1 MIELAWVDTDG
12 QRRLLQPVWDN
23 GERLYCTTWRN
34 NAEGIRQPVMA
45 VLPAAE
51 HPSPSTLSRLA
62 HEFALR
68 DYLDGAWAAQPLELV
83 HSRGRTLLL
92 LESRGTI
99 TLDSFLGEPLELGRF
114 LRLAPVIAH
123 AIGQLH
129 ERGLIHKDIK
139 PANILLDPVS
149 EHVWLTGF
157 GIASRFPRERQAP
170 EPPEFIAGT
179 LAYMAPEQTGRM
191 NRSIDTRSDL
201 YALGVTFYQM
211 LTGAPPFAAADPME
225 WVHCHIARMPLAPSR
240 RRNEIP
246 EQLSIIILK
255 LLAKAPEDR
264 YQTAAGLETDLQHC
278 LSTWEEQGRIDSFPP
293 GARDVP
299 KTVTIPEKLYGR
311 EKEVVLLVA
320 AFDRVVEQKGT
331 ELVLVSG
338 YSGVGKSSV
347 VNELHKALV
356 PPRGLFAAGKFDQ
369 YKRDIPFA
377 TLAQAFQT
385 LIRQILSGN
394 ETEIAVW
401 RDALSEALGPNGQLI
416 VNLIPELELIIGA
429 QQPVADL
436 PPKEA
441 HARFQSLFRSFLGV
455 FARPEHPL
463 ALFLDDLQ
471 WLDAATLK
479 LLEYLVTDPDVR
491 HVIFIGAYRD
501 NEVGPAHPLMRT
513 VDGLRAIG
521 AKIENIALQPLTQ
534 NDVACLVSDSLRC
547 AQERVSSLAALVFEK
562 TGGNPFFTIQFI
574 MELEE
579 EGLLRFEQSAATW
592 RWDVDRITVKG
603 YTANVVDLMV
613 GKLSRFPSATQ
624 ESLKQLACFGNSAEF
639 ELLRTVY
646 EDSKEEMH
654 DRLWEAVR
662 AGLIFRSENSYR
674 FLHDRV
680 HEAAYSLIP
689 EQQRAQTHL
698 RIGRILTES
707 IPQERLDE
715 AIFDIVNQINRGS
728 TLITDVGER
737 ERAAALNLT
746 AGKRAKAS
754 TAYAS
759 ALKYLHASRSLL
771 SEGAWERNY
780 DLIFSIESLIAECE
794 LLTADMV
801 AAEGRLTM
809 LAQRA
814 GTRHDFAVV
823 TRLQI
828 TLYTTLDRSDRAI
841 EVFLDYLRSNGTD
854 WLRHPAR
861 DDVMQE
867 YNRIWSLVGNRQI
880 EDLVDLPLLGDP
892 DVLDMLDVFT
902 EIVHPAM
909 FFDENLSTLVVC
921 RMVSLCLEHGNCDAS
936 CFGYVWFG
944 MFAGPRFNNYK
955 DGFRFGQLG
964 YDLVEKRNLT
974 RYQARTYTSFGT
986 LTPWAK
992 HAAQGRELVRRAFE
1006 VAYRSGD
1013 LTFSAYSWHSL
1024 IANYLVVGD
1033 PLSEVQSE
1041 AEKGLNFVKK
1051 AGFGLVTENCKV
1063 NLGLIRTLRGL
1074 TSTFGSFDAHDYN
1087 ESDTE
1092 HRFASNPVLALA
1104 EFFYWTRKLQARF
1117 FAGDFASAV
1126 EASGKA
1132 HKLLWP
1138 AASQVETGD
1147 FRFYAALAHAAAW
1160 NSASSEKRQKHFA
1173 ALNDHH
1179 RQLEIWALHCPANFA
1194 TKTALV
1200 SAEIARIEGRMLDA
1214 EHFYEA
1220 AIRSAHDNGFPHCEA
1235 VANECAAQFYSARGF
1250 TKIAHIYLGD
1260 ARDCYLRWGADAK
1273 VRQLEEWFPQIKP
1286 EKTSSDAGTILASV
1300 EQLDL
1305 ATVIRVSEAVSGEI
1319 EQEKLIDTLMRT
1331 AIEYAG
1337 AERGLLILP
1346 LADQY
1351 RIEAE
1356 ATTGVDGLI
1365 IALRQTNITSADLPA
1380 SVFQF
1385 VLRTRE
1391 SLLLHD
1397 AAAHSSYSTDEYIRL
1412 RGTRSMLCL
1421 PLLKQSRLL
1430 GVLYLENNLARD
1442 VFTPARMTVL
1452 KLLASAAAVSLEN
1465 TRLYSDLRERE
1476 ARVRRLVE
1484 SNIIGIFIW
1493 HVDGLIIDAND
1504 AFLQIVGHDRRD
1516 LLAGRLNWRELTPL
1530 EWGEHDDRA
1539 LADVKIT
1546 GIAEA
1551 YEKELFR
1558 KGGTR
1563 VPVLAGAAVF
1573 DRARNEG
1580 VAFMVDL
1587 SDRRRAE
1594 DAARE
1599 SERRYHDIQIQL
1611 EHANRVATLGQL
1623 SASIAHEVNQPLTG
1637 VMTNAH
1643 AALRCLPSEVPD
1655 LDPVRQALTRIVRD
1669 CGRASDVVG
1678 RIRALV
1684 KKAPP
1689 QKDLVHINDAIEDVV
1704 ALTHAEVVKARITCR
1719 TQLSPGLPAILCD
1732 RVQLQQVILNLIMNA
1747 VEVLKHIEEEDQEIV
1762 ISTSSDAESV
1772 RVVVRDSGPGVD
1784 EANRERIFDAFYST
1798 KPSGLGMGLSICRS
1812 IVEAH
1817 GGRLWARNASLA
1829 GAIFEFTLPVELPS
1843 GLSCAQ

>member
-1 MIELAWVDTDG
+1 MTELAWVDNDG
-12 QRRLLQPVWDN
+12 EHRLLQPVWDN
-23 GERLYCTTWRN
+23 GERLYCRTWRN
-34 NAEGIRQPVMA
+34 NAEGVRQAIMA

-51 HPSPSTLSRLA
+51 HPAPTTIRRLA
-62 HEFALR
+62 HEFELK
-68 DYLDGAWAAQPLELV
+68 DYLDGAWAARPLELV
-83 HSRGRTLLL
+83 NSRGRTLLL
-92 LESRGTI
+92 LESHSTS
-99 TLDSFLGEPLELGRF
+99 TLDSLLGKPLELGRF
-114 LRLAPVIAH
+114 LRLASAIAR
-123 AIGQLH
+123 AIDRLH
-129 ERGLIHKDIK
+129 ENGLVHKDIK
-139 PANILLDPVS
+139 PANILLDPVT
-149 EHVWLTGF
+149 EQVWLTGF
-157 GIASRFPRERQAP
+157 GIASRLPRERQAL

-179 LAYMAPEQTGRM
+179 LTYMAPEQTGRM
-191 NRSIDTRSDL
+191 NRSIDSRSDL
-201 YALGVTFYQM
+201 YALGVTLYQM
-211 LTGAPPFAAADPME
+211 LTGALPFAATDPME
-225 WVHCHIARMPLAPSR
+225 WVHCHIARMPVAPSR

-246 EQLSIIILK
+246 EQLSTIILK

-278 LSTWEEQGRIDSFPP
+278 LLTWEEQGRIDSFPP
-293 GARDVP
+293 GMRDVP
-299 KTVTIPEKLYGR
+299 KRVTIPEKLYGR
-311 EKEVVLLVA
+311 EKEVAQLLA
-320 AFDRVVEQKGT
+320 AFDRVVEQQGT

-369 YKRDIPFA
+369 YKRDIPYA

-394 ETEIAVW
+394 ETEITRW
-401 RDALSEALGPNGQLI
+401 RNALSEALGPNGQLI
-416 VNLIPELELIIGA
+416 VNLIPELEVIIGT

-436 PPKEA
+436 PPQEA
-441 HARFQSLFRSFLGV
+441 QARFQLLFRRFLSV

-479 LLEYLVTDPDVR
+479 LLEYLVTEPDVR

-501 NEVGPAHPLMRT
+501 NEVGPAHSLMRT
-513 VDGLRAIG
+513 LMGLHAIG
-521 AKIENIALQPLTQ
+521 AKIQNIALQPLTQ
-534 NDVACLVSDSLRC
+534 NDVASLVSDSLRC
-547 AQERVSSLAALVFEK
+547 EPESVSSLAALVFEK
-562 TGGNPFFTIQFI
+562 TDGNPFFTIQFI
-574 MELEE
+574 TELEE
-579 EGLLRFEQSAATW
+579 EGLIRFEPSAAAW
-592 RWDVDRITVKG
+592 RWDVDRIHAKG
-603 YTANVVDLMV
+603 YTANVADLMV
-613 GKLSRFPSATQ
+613 GKLSRFPNATQ
-624 ESLKQLACFGNSAEF
+624 ESLKQLACLGNSAEF

-646 EDSKEEMH
+646 KDSREELH
-654 DRLWEAVR
+654 AQLWEAVR
-662 AGLIFRSENSYR
+662 AGLVFRSESSYR

-680 HEAAYSLIP
+680 QEAAYFLIP
-689 EQQRAQTHL
+689 EEQRAQTHL
-698 RIGRILTES
+698 RIGRILMES
-707 IPQERLDE
+707 TPQERLQE
-715 AIFDIVNQINRGS
+715 AIFDIVNQLNRGA
-728 TLITDVGER
+728 TLINDVGER
-737 ERAAALNLT
+737 ERVADLNLI

-759 ALKYLHASRSLL
+759 ALKYLNVGLSLL
-771 SEGAWERNY
+771 SEESWENNY

-801 AAEGRLTM
+801 AAEGRLTRLGQ
-809 LAQRA
+809 LARS
-814 GTRHDFAVV
+814 RHDFAVV
-823 TRLQI
+823 TRLRV

-841 EVFLDYLRSNGTD
+841 EVFLDYLRRNGTD
-854 WLRHPAR
+854 WSPHPAR

-880 EDLVDLPLLGDP
+880 EDLVDLPLLDDP
-892 DVLDMLDVFT
+892 DALDMLDVFT

-992 HAAQGRELVRRAFE
+992 HAVQGRELIRRAFD
-1006 VAYRSGD
+1006 VAYRTGD

-1024 IANYLVVGD
+1024 IANYLLVGD

-1074 TSTFGSFDAHDYN
+1074 TSTFGSFDALDYN

-1117 FAGDFASAV
+1117 FSGDYASAV
-1126 EASGKA
+1126 EASRKA
-1132 HKLLWP
+1132 HQLLWP
-1138 AASQVETGD
+1138 TASQVETGD

-1160 NSASSEKRQKHFA
+1160 NFASSEERQKHFA
-1173 ALNDHH
+1173 ALDDHH

-1214 EHFYEA
+1214 EDFYEA
-1220 AIRSAHDNGFPHCEA
+1220 AIHSAHDNGFAHCEA
-1235 VANECAAQFYSARGF
+1235 IANESAADFYLARGF
-1250 TKIAHIYLGD
+1250 TKIAHVYLRD

-1273 VRQLEEWFPQIKP
+1273 VRQLEEYYPQIKT
-1286 EKTSSDAGTILASV
+1286 EKTSSDTSTILASV

-1319 EQEKLIDTLMRT
+1319 EQEKLLDTLMRT

-1337 AERGLLILP
+1337 AERGVLILP
-1346 LADQY
+1346 LANEY

-1356 ATTGVDGLI
+1356 ATTGVDGLAV
-1365 IALRQTNITSADLPA
+1365 ALRQAEITGADLPA

-1391 SLLLHD
+1391 ALLLHD
-1397 AAAHSSYSTDEYIRL
+1397 AAAHSSFSTDEYIRQ
-1412 RGTRSMLCL
+1412 RGTRSILCL
-1421 PLLKQSRLL
+1421 PLLKQARLS

-1493 HVDGLIIDAND
+1493 DVDGLIIDAND
-1504 AFLQIVGHDRRD
+1504 AFLQIVGHDRHD
-1516 LLAGRLNWRELTPL
+1516 LLARRLNWRQLTPL
-1530 EWGEHDDRA
+1530 EWRERDDQA
-1539 LADVKIT
+1539 LAEVKIT

-1563 VPVLAGAAVF
+1563 VSVLAGAAVF

-1594 DAARE
+1594 DAARD
-1599 SERRYHDIQIQL
+1599 SERRSHDIQIQL

-1643 AALRCLPSEVPD
+1643 AAMRCLQSEVPD

-1684 KKAPP
+1684 RKAPP
-1689 QKDLVHINDAIEDVV
+1689 QKDLVNMNDAIEDVV
-1704 ALTHAEVVKARITCR
+1704 ALTHPEVVKGRINCR
-1719 TQLSPGLPAILCD
+1719 TQLSPGSPVILCD

-1747 VEVLKHIEEEDQEIV
+1747 VEALNHTEERDREIV
-1762 ISTSSDAESV
+1762 ISTSSDTESV
-1772 RVVVRDSGPGVD
+1772 LVAVRDSGPGVD
-1784 EANRERIFDAFYST
+1784 EANRERIFDAFYSS

-1812 IVEAH
+1812 IIETH
-1817 GGRLWARNASLA
+1817 GGRLWARNADPC
-1829 GAIFEFTLPVELPS
+1829 GTIFEFTLPVELP
-1843 GLSCAQ
+1843 